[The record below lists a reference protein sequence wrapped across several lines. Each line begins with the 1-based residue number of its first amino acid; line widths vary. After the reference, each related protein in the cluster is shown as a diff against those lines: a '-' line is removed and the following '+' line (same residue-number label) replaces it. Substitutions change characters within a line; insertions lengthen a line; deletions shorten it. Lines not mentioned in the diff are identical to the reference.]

1 MKNAPIKPSLEDYQ
15 TPSSRLIDTNMETSF
30 LASNLEPI
38 GGGDDPD
45 IDW

>member
-1 MKNAPIKPSLEDYQ
+1 MKNAPIKSRQEDYQ
-15 TPSSRLIDTNMETSF
+15 TPSLRLIDTNLETTF

-38 GGGDDPD
+38 GGGDDSD